1 MVDVTTELMI
11 GVPRERVAEYAA
23 DPDNAPAWYQNID
36 SVRWETPGPLSVG
49 SSVAFE
55 AAFLGRRLSY
65 TYQVVEFRPA
75 EKLIMRTTQGPF
87 PMQTTYEWTEAGTNR
102 TLMTL
107 RNNGEPTGFSRLLA
121 PFVGFMMKQANRKD
135 LARIKSILESGG
147 PTER

>member
-11 GVPRERVAEYAA
+11 GVPRQRVAEYAA

-65 TYQVVEFRPA
+65 IYRVVEFRPA
-75 EKLIMRTTQGPF
+75 EKLVMRTTQGPF
-87 PMQTTYEWTEAGTNR
+87 PMQTTYEWTEAGANR

-107 RNNGEPTGFSRLLA
+107 RNNGEPAGFSRLLA
-121 PFVGFMMKQANRKD
+121 PFVGFMMRQANRKD

-147 PTER
+147 PAER